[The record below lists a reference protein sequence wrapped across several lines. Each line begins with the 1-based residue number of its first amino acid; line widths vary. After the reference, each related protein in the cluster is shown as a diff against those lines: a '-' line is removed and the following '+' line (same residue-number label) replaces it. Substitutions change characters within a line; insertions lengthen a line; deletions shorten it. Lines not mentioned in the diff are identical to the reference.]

1 MQILVIDDDHA
12 LCRTLQIHLERADHT
27 VALAFS
33 GGEGIAALESTPVD
47 LVFIDLQLPDL
58 SGLDVLRR
66 LEEIECDPFA
76 VMITGT
82 QDMRATIE
90 AVRLGAFDYIRKP
103 LDLDAVLVTIE
114 KAAQQL
120 RKPVSKQVTSIE
132 GVENGPH
139 EIVGADPKIIEVLKQ
154 VGLCSENHFPV
165 LIEGESGTGKEM
177 VARVLHET
185 STPGRPFVGINCA
198 AVVATLL
205 ESELF
210 GHEKGSFTGADST
223 KTGKLEFAAD
233 GTVFFDEIGDMS
245 PDLQAKL
252 LRTLQ
257 ESEFERVGGTASLP
271 LRARVVAA
279 THRDLRALVAEGR
292 FREDLFYR
300 LAVTTIHLPPL
311 RERRSDLPLLAR
323 HLLAQ
328 VTRNIDKTVEAIEDG
343 ALKQLQTH
351 DWPGNVRE
359 LRNVIMR
366 ACMLA
371 RTEVITKD
379 DIVSSMEGGVPQSAA
394 APAEILSLREA
405 EKRHVEAALHH
416 TDWNVSHTAGLLGIS
431 RVTLRKKIKDY
442 QIVPAHPLGRDR
454 KPRS

>member
-12 LCRTLQIHLERADHT
+12 LCRTLQIHLERANHT
-27 VALAFS
+27 VAVAFS
-33 GGEGIAALESTPVD
+33 AREGIEALESKPIEV
-47 LVFIDLQLPDL
+47 VFIDLQLPDF

-66 LEEIECDPFA
+66 LEEIESEPFA

-82 QDMRATIE
+82 QDTRATIE
-90 AVRLGAFDYIRKP
+90 AVRLGAFDYLRKP

-114 KAAQQL
+114 KAAERL
-120 RKPVSKQVTSIE
+120 RKPVSKQVTTVAS
-132 GVENGPH
+132 VEDGPH
-139 EIVGADPKIIEVLKQ
+139 EIVGANPKIIEVLKQ
-154 VGLCSENHFPV
+154 VALCSKNRFPV

-198 AVVATLL
+198 AIVATLL

-210 GHEKGSFTGADST
+210 GHDKGSFTGADAT
-223 KTGKLEFAAD
+223 KIGKLEVAAD
-233 GTVFFDEIGDMS
+233 GTIFFDEIGDMS

-257 ESEFERVGGTASLP
+257 ECEFERVGGTASLP
-271 LRARVVAA
+271 LEARVLAA

-311 RERRSDLPLLAR
+311 RERRSDVPLLAR

-328 VTRNIDKTVEAIEDG
+328 VTKDLDKTVEAIEDS
-343 ALKQLQTH
+343 ALRQLQTH

-366 ACMLA
+366 ACVLA

-379 DIVSSMEGGVPQSAA
+379 DIVSSMEGGVPRSVE
-394 APAEILSLREA
+394 APAEIPTLREV
-405 EKRHVEAALHH
+405 EKRHIEVALHH
-416 TDWNVSHTAGLLGIS
+416 TGWNVSRTAGLLGIS

-442 QIVPAHPLGRDR
+442 QIAPEYPVEANRNR
-454 KPRS
+454 KS